1 MSDYESKI
9 MDIAATTG
17 TTSAST
23 GTSTAALTSDFQTFL
38 KLMTTQL
45 QEQDPLSPMD
55 STEYLSQLASF
66 STVEQQ
72 TLTNKYLE
80 SLNLS
85 MGALGMVQVAS
96 WVGNEARAAMP
107 ALVEGGADITLSP
120 QVAEGADRAVLV
132 VKDAEG
138 TVVSRVDLPVAGGD
152 FTWSPQ
158 DMTGTDL
165 PDGLYTLSVENYTD
179 GEQGEDTAVELYG
192 RITEVQGISGDMELV
207 FEGGRKVSVSD
218 VTAIRA

>member
-1 MSDYESKI
+1 
-9 MDIAATTG
+9 MDVTAPGSATAASSG
-17 TTSAST
+17 S
-23 GTSTAALTSDFQTFL
+23 STAALTSDFQTFL

-80 SLNLS
+80 TLNLS

-107 ALVEGGADITLSP
+107 AVVQDGADIALFP
-120 QVAEGADRAVLV
+120 QIAEGADRAVLV
-132 VKDAEG
+132 VKDADG
-138 TVVSRVDLPVAGGD
+138 TVVSRVDIPVSGGEYS
-152 FTWSPQ
+152 WSPQ
-158 DMTGTDL
+158 DMTGADL
-165 PDGLYTLSVENYTD
+165 PDGQYSLSVENYSD
-179 GEQGEDTAVELYG
+179 GKQGADTAVELYG
-192 RITEVQGISGDMELV
+192 RITEVQGISGDMALV

-218 VTAIRA
+218 VTAIRG

>member
-165 PDGLYTLSVENYTD
+165 PDGLYTLTVENYTD

-192 RITEVQGISGDMELV
+192 RITEVQGISGDMELL
-207 FEGGRKVSVSD
+207 FEGGRKVSVSN

>member
-218 VTAIRA
+218 VTAIRT

>member
-1 MSDYESKI
+1 

>member
-1 MSDYESKI
+1 

-138 TVVSRVDLPVAGGD
+138 AVVSRVDLPVAGGD

-158 DMTGTDL
+158 DMTGADL

-179 GEQGEDTAVELYG
+179 GEQGEDAAVELYG

>member
-1 MSDYESKI
+1 

-218 VTAIRA
+218 VTAIRT

>member
-1 MSDYESKI
+1 

-17 TTSAST
+17 TTSART

-158 DMTGTDL
+158 DMTGADL

>member
-1 MSDYESKI
+1 
-9 MDIAATTG
+9 MDVTAPGSATAASSG
-17 TTSAST
+17 S
-23 GTSTAALTSDFQTFL
+23 STAALTSDFQTFL

-80 SLNLS
+80 TLNLS

-107 ALVEGGADITLSP
+107 AMVRDGADIALFP

-132 VKDAEG
+132 VKDADG
-138 TVVSRVDLPVAGGD
+138 TVVSRVDLPVSDGEYA
-152 FTWSPQ
+152 WSPQ
-158 DMTGTDL
+158 DMTGADL
-165 PDGLYTLSVENYTD
+165 PDGQYSLSVENYTD
-179 GEQGEDTAVELYG
+179 GEQGADTAVELYG
-192 RITEVQGISGDMELV
+192 RITEVQGISGDMALV
-207 FEGGRKVSVSD
+207 FEGGRKVSVSA
-218 VTAIRA
+218 VTAIRG

>member
-107 ALVEGGADITLSP
+107 ARNSAATLSP
-120 QVAEGADRAVLV
+120 
-132 VKDAEG
+132 
-138 TVVSRVDLPVAGGD
+138 
-152 FTWSPQ
+152 
-158 DMTGTDL
+158 
-165 PDGLYTLSVENYTD
+165 
-179 GEQGEDTAVELYG
+179 
-192 RITEVQGISGDMELV
+192 IT
-207 FEGGRKVSVSD
+207 
-218 VTAIRA
+218 